1 MRKMDPVMDE
11 HYKDLPPDL
20 AVSIVDELSSQTRQ
34 TFDNVVETD
43 WRLTQHNFLV
53 NAGGAAAVLAYLG
66 SDPTPIFAIW
76 PLVCFVVGIAA
87 SGIEIR
93 TLLLIF
99 SSLHRDALRRRAG
112 FVENKILVKDLGPP
126 ANVGGCATPIN
137 HWCGWLAQIAFVAG
151 VVVGITLFVV
161 NAP

>member
-1 MRKMDPVMDE
+1 MDE
-11 HYKDLPPDL
+11 HYKDLSPDL
-20 AVSIVDELSSQTRQ
+20 AVSIVDELSAQSRQ
-34 TFDNVVETD
+34 TFDKVVESD
-43 WRLTQHNFLV
+43 WRLTQQNFLV

-66 SDPTPIFAIW
+66 SDAASTFAIW
-76 PLVCFVVGIAA
+76 PLVCFVVGVAA

-93 TLLLIF
+93 TLLLIY
-99 SSLHRDALRRRAG
+99 SSLHKDALRRRAG
-112 FVENKILVKDLGPP
+112 FVENRISTKDLGPP
-126 ANVGGCATPIN
+126 ADVGGCATHIH